1 MDQDQEMSHLTL
13 PDTNSYASANVME
26 CLAAFLEPSLGEAKP
41 EAKPKGK
48 PEAKPEAKPKGKPE
62 AKPEAKP
69 KGKPEAK
76 PEAKPKGKGKGKA
89 PPVAPV
95 VPAFAK
101 LHSTNIVKYS
111 KGGRPANPL
120 CDNHRRQLAVPVY
133 EEGVL
138 EGMWK
143 MDPLDKF
150 AMTPQANRVYHAFND
165 LISDPTSVVLYS
177 TKGEIGH
184 PWFPKNVGCV
194 DSFLT
199 SIIISSMLHFQL
211 WDAVCGAN
219 ASVSNLSKAVNK
231 IVIMAGFSQEVHHDS
246 DTVMFTFD
254 IGKWQAATSLHRN
267 GVGGGG
273 STSRYQGRPTVVV
286 AKSPAAAGGSA

>member
-1 MDQDQEMSHLTL
+1 MDQDQDMSHLTL
-13 PDTNSYASANVME
+13 PDTNSYANANALE
-26 CLAAFLEPSLGEAKP
+26 CLAAFLDPFVGEAKP
-41 EAKPKGK
+41 EAKPVAK
-48 PEAKPEAKPKGKPE
+48 PGAKPVAKPEAKPV
-62 AKPEAKP
+62 
-69 KGKPEAK
+69 

-89 PPVAPV
+89 PPV

-101 LHSTNIVKYS
+101 LHSTNIAKHS

-120 CDNHRRQLAVPVY
+120 CDNYRRQLAVPVY

-138 EGMWK
+138 KGMWK
-143 MDPLDKF
+143 IDPLDKH
-150 AMTPQANRVYHAFND
+150 AVTPQATRLYHAFND

-184 PWFPKNVGCV
+184 PWFPKDVGCV

-199 SIIISSMLHFQL
+199 SIIITSLLHFQL
-211 WDAVCGAN
+211 WDAVCGTH
-219 ASVSNLSKAVNK
+219 ASVNNLSKAVNK
-231 IVIMAGFSQEVHHDS
+231 IAIMAGFSQEMHADTDS
-246 DTVMFTFD
+246 VMFTFD
-254 IGKWQAATSLHRN
+254 IGKWQAATSLRRN